1 MFGLV
6 CELEYGI
13 STFDSESVE
22 LELNGRALD
31 TSGSSFVQIPSVVW
45 RLGDQVHVQFTVVH
59 VQFMSPVTR
68 YMYILYTSFY
78 SPRFPYVTY
87 IWI

>member
-68 YMYILYTSFY
+68 TCIFY
-78 SPRFPYVTY
+78 LRVFIPRDFPM
-87 IWI
+87 